1 MKRRKQKFG
10 QHFLADSDACSRIVE
25 SVLIKPGDHVLEI
38 GPGKGAL
45 TGLLAE
51 KAGRLTLIEPDKKLL
66 PGLKRLFPT
75 ADIIAERAERVDLSK
90 LNGPIVIVSN
100 LPYYVA
106 VHIYKH
112 CIENISNVSRMV
124 LTFQKEVAQRISAQP
139 GKKSYGSLS
148 VLSRYY
154 WDIEK
159 ILAIPPSAFKPPPK
173 VESMALKF
181 TPHPSP
187 PVAADPEKL
196 FAVVRAS
203 FVHKRRT
210 LRNNLKDV
218 YTEGSIETA
227 FNKTGLPEKV
237 RAEAVSLERFG
248 EMAAALEKATE

>member
-1 MKRRKQKFG
+1 MKRKKRRLG
-10 QHFLADSDACSRIVE
+10 QHFLVDGEACSRIVE
-25 SVLIKPGDHVLEI
+25 CVRIKPGDHVLEI

-45 TGLLAE
+45 TRLLAE
-51 KAGRLTLIEPDKKLL
+51 KTERLTLIEPDKKLL
-66 PGLKRLFPT
+66 PGLKRSYPT
-75 ADIIAERAERVDLSK
+75 ADIIAERAEMVDLSA
-90 LNGPIVIVSN
+90 LEGPVVVVSN
-100 LPYYVA
+100 LPYYVS

-112 CIENISNVSRMV
+112 CIENIRNVSRMV
-124 LTFQKEVAQRISAQP
+124 LTFQKEVAQRVSAQP
-139 GKKSYGSLS
+139 GTKSYGSLS

-159 ILAIPPSAFKPPPK
+159 VLTIPPPAFKPPPK

-181 TPHPSP
+181 APRPSP

-196 FAVVRAS
+196 FTLVRAS

-210 LRNNLKDV
+210 LRNNLKGV

-227 FNKTGLPEKV
+227 FNRTELPEKI

-248 EMAAALEKATE
+248 EMAELLIDC